1 MSLGTWET
9 LGLVLQPGS
18 CEPGNMGDIRSCAAA
33 RQLWGRVSLVTYH
46 RSRNAQKGG

>member
-18 CEPGNMGDIRSCAAA
+18 CEPGNMGDIRSCVAA
-33 RQLWGRVSLVTYH
+33 RQL
-46 RSRNAQKGG
+46 

>member
-18 CEPGNMGDIRSCAAA
+18 CGAGNTGDIRSCAVA
-33 RQLWGRVSLVTYH
+33 RQLWGREH
-46 RSRNAQKGG
+46 GRH